1 MNLAIVLVIAAFAAL
16 GIILRLTVI
25 GSLKLRK
32 HSETSEGIRPIDVQA
47 FRNLA
52 NPTEDE
58 YLRRQLPASAF
69 RRVRRKRLWA
79 MAAYV
84 EVARINAGLLV
95 TAGQAA
101 IGSGDQRFAE
111 PARQLVDEA
120 LLLRRN
126 ATAALMQIYI
136 ALAWPNSG
144 FAAVRVIDRYE
155 KVGGSA
161 MLLGRLQNP
170 AVAVRLSAS
179 R

>member
-1 MNLAIVLVIAAFAAL
+1 
-16 GIILRLTVI
+16 
-25 GSLKLRK
+25 
-32 HSETSEGIRPIDVQA
+32 
-47 FRNLA
+47 
-52 NPTEDE
+52 
-58 YLRRQLPASAF
+58 
-69 RRVRRKRLWA
+69 

-84 EVARINAGLLV
+84 EVARTNAGLLV

-101 IGSGDQRFAE
+101 IASGDQRFAE
-111 PARQLVDEA
+111 PARQLVNEA

-126 ATAALMQIYI
+126 ATAALVQIYI
-136 ALAWPNSG
+136 ALAWPNFG